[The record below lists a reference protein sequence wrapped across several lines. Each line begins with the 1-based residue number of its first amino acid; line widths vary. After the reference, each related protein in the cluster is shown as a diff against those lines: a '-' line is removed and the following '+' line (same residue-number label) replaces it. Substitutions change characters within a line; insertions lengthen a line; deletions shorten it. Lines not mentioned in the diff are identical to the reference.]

1 MHFELLGVRVLMIY
15 LQVLVVILVLLLL
28 VISAH
33 VVGSSQIDSGLLIF
47 DDPTSG
53 IRLQY
58 PSNWTKA
65 NYTGPENL
73 VTFIPLQKT
82 QEKPLSHLTI
92 LTKNLSSQNKPLPVY
107 VTEQINYL
115 DHFLLDFDLIELGPT
130 TVAGY
135 PAYRTLYTYQM
146 PYVPGE
152 YKSMEIWMTD
162 AAKLYI
168 ISYRSE
174 EGSYHNYISFIESII
189 NSLQILQ

>member
-1 MHFELLGVRVLMIY
+1 MIY

-115 DHFLLDFDLIELGPT
+115 DHFLL
-130 TVAGY
+130 
-135 PAYRTLYTYQM
+135 
-146 PYVPGE
+146 
-152 YKSMEIWMTD
+152 
-162 AAKLYI
+162 
-168 ISYRSE
+168 
-174 EGSYHNYISFIESII
+174 
-189 NSLQILQ
+189 